1 MNKEQFLAAI
11 RAQINCLPRED
22 VEKSLDYYREM
33 IDDRVEDGLTEE
45 QAVDAMGPVDEIAAQ
60 ILMDTPLPKL
70 VRAKVRPERALRAW
84 EIVLLAVGS
93 PVWVPLALTALCIFG
108 AVYLVLWSLV
118 VTLYATDLSFAAGG
132 VVGIVSSVFLV
143 CTGFPVQALLFL
155 GAGFVCAGLAIAL
168 FLGCNR
174 AAVGAVRLGKA
185 IVLWV
190 KSLFV
195 GRRK

>member
-45 QAVDAMGPVDEIAAQ
+45 EAVDAMGPVDEIAAQ
-60 ILMDTPLPKL
+60 VLMDTPLPKL
-70 VRAKVRPERALRAW
+70 VRAKVRPERALHTW

-93 PVWVPLALTALCIFG
+93 PVWAPLALAALCIFG

-118 VTLYATDLSFAAGG
+118 ATLYAVDLSFAAGG
-132 VVGIVSSVFLV
+132 VTGVVSSVFLV

-155 GAGFVCAGLAIAL
+155 GAGLVCAGLAIAL
-168 FLGCNR
+168 FLGSNR
-174 AAVGAVRLGKA
+174 AAVGAVRLGKV

>member
-33 IDDRVEDGLTEE
+33 LDDRMEDGLTEE
-45 QAVDAMGPVDEIAAQ
+45 EAVAAMGPVDEIAAQ
-60 ILMDTPLPKL
+60 ILLDTPLPRL
-70 VRAKVRPERALRAW
+70 VRATVTPDRALRAW

-93 PVWVPLALTALCIFG
+93 PVWVPLALAALCVFG

-118 VTLYATDLSFAAGG
+118 ACLYAVDLSFAAGG
-132 VVGIVSSVFLV
+132 VGGVVSSVFLV

-155 GAGFVCAGLAIAL
+155 GAGLLCAGLAIAL
-168 FLGCNR
+168 FLGSNR
-174 AAVGAVRLGKA
+174 AAAGAARLGKA